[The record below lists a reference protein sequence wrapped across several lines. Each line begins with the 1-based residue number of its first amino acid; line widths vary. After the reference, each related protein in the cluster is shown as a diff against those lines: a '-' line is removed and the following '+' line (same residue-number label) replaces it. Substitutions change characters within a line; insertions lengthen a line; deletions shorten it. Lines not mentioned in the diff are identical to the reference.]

1 MRMTRS
7 SRFATWGRVLV
18 GAVAGLAL
26 AWFSVPGAA
35 QSGNTFKGRLSKVP
49 VDAKMVPEII
59 GTGMATAT
67 LSGSS
72 VNITGTFEGM
82 GTPATIAQL
91 HTTRMRGTRG
101 PVVAD
106 LTVSKAASGTLS
118 GAVNLTPEQVND
130 LKAGKLYIQIHSAK
144 GPEGHLWG
152 WLLP

>member
-1 MRMTRS
+1 MRL
-7 SRFATWGRVLV
+7 ARVLMLAAA
-18 GAVAGLAL
+18 GAAL
-26 AWFSVPGAA
+26 AWFGVPSAA

-67 LSGSS
+67 LSGSTLTIS
-72 VNITGTFEGM
+72 GTFEGM

-91 HTTRMRGTRG
+91 HTTRVRGTRG
-101 PVVAD
+101 PVIAD
-106 LTVSKAASGTLS
+106 LTITKAASGTIS
-118 GAVNLTPEQVND
+118 GTVTLTPEQIND

-144 GPEGHLWG
+144 GPDGHLWG